1 MTGTLTIAARELR
14 ERSFVFVTA
23 AVLSLVP
30 LITSVLRIPR
40 NGSVLLAIM
49 MMGTIIATGF
59 VIALSIAMGGS
70 MVARELAEKRLSF
83 YFSKPVPA
91 SSIWFGKVIG
101 AVVTIALAFAI
112 TFTPSFL
119 VAHSE
124 FGAGLGLSIGESLL
138 ILAIGTISFLLISHA
153 VNTAMRSRSPLV
165 ALDLVLFVG
174 GVALMWVIIRPLAV
188 DGAIN
193 VMLWVAGGVLL
204 MLPINILAG
213 GAWQL
218 SRGRTDLRRSHREL
232 SRFFWTSMAV
242 VIVVAASYVGWVFS
256 AGPKDIRVDGVVS
269 NAAADWIGI
278 SGPASHRGDYQP
290 AFLVDLKT
298 GKSVRVPRS
307 MSRGV
312 FTRSGNAAVT
322 IDPVDLRDGRGE
334 VHVHRLE
341 PQYSDQATGITT
353 TLWSPVVLSDDLRR
367 AAVFDPGVV
376 AILSVHDLPSRTM
389 MASVRIPF
397 GTNGEM
403 FFVSN
408 DVVRLYARPD
418 RGSNLQP
425 VPQEIRI
432 YEFNAKTRQLVQTG
446 SVAAYAKSM
455 FLRLS
460 PDGSTAIVNEY
471 GAKGGTR
478 LRFVDGRTGAER
490 ATVEGDAPFSVT
502 PLASGGAAFIASKD
516 GSAFVRILDARVQL
530 VREIPLGTRGSVGSV
545 RELVPGQKYVASVL
559 QGQSKDSS
567 RNRTLYVVDA
577 QQGVIDRVVHDARLR
592 IPSRVDDPRVVGPN
606 LSGEYVITD
615 AANAL
620 WRWNA
625 LTGSKVKIF

>member
-40 NGSVLLAIM
+40 NGSTLLAIM
-49 MMGTIIATGF
+49 MIGAIIATGF
-59 VIALSIAMGGS
+59 AIALSIVMGGS

-91 SSIWFGKVIG
+91 ASIWFGKVIG
-101 AVVTIALAFAI
+101 AIVTITLAFAI
-112 TFTPSFL
+112 AFTPSFL

-124 FGAGLGLSIGESLL
+124 LQTGLGLSMGKSIL
-138 ILAIGTISFLLISHA
+138 ILAITVISFLLISHA

-165 ALDLVLFVG
+165 ALDLALFVAA
-174 GVALMWVIIRPLAV
+174 VAIVWRIIRPLAIN
-188 DGAIN
+188 GAEWLTI
-193 VMLWVAGGVLL
+193 WVAGAVLL
-204 MLPINILAG
+204 MVPITILAA

-256 AGPKDIRVDGVVS
+256 AGPKDIRVDGVAS
-269 NAAADWIGI
+269 NAAADWIAI

-298 GKSVRVPRS
+298 GKSVRVSRS
-307 MSRGV
+307 MRGA
-312 FTRSGNAAVT
+312 FTRSGNATVT
-322 IDPVDLRDGRGE
+322 IDPVDLKDGRGE

-353 TLWSPVVLSDDLRR
+353 TFWSPVVLSDDLQR

-376 AILSVHDLPSRTM
+376 AILSVHDLPSKTM

-397 GTNGEM
+397 GTDGEM

-408 DVVRLYARPD
+408 DVVRLYARPY

-446 SVAAYAKSM
+446 SVTADAKSM

-471 GAKGGTR
+471 GGKGGTR

-490 ATVEGDAPFSVT
+490 ATVKGYAPFSVI
-502 PLASGGAAFIASKD
+502 PLANGGAAFVASKN
-516 GSAFVRILDARVQL
+516 GPAFVQILDAHGQL
-530 VREIPLGTRGSVGSV
+530 VREIPLGTQGYVGGV

-559 QGQSKDSS
+559 QGQSKDSG
-567 RNRTLYVVDA
+567 RNWSLYVIDA
-577 QQGVIDRVVHDARLR
+577 QRGVVERVEHDAVLR
-592 IPSRVDDPRVVGPN
+592 TPSRGDDPRNVGPN
-606 LSGEYVITD
+606 RSGEYVISD
-615 AANAL
+615 AQNAL